1 MTCVVGRKRLQEM
14 VQPIIVGNVS
24 VSKRKQI
31 GFSYLAMLFIVAV
44 LAVTLTQTYQHSD
57 TIAKR
62 EKEKELFF
70 IGNQYKQAINSY
82 YNQSPDGL
90 KELPKKIENLVN
102 DGRFVS
108 NKHHLRKRYLDPMT
122 GGDWQLILDENNRI
136 KGVYSA
142 SGAEI
147 LQVTLFE
154 DVNPMPPNAEKA
166 RPRVYADIKFESVQE
181 EVDQSAQSS
190 DTLEEDATLSE
201 TIDAF

>member
-1 MTCVVGRKRLQEM
+1 M